1 MEFTLPSM
9 SSVGVQIRSL
19 RRVAAKV
26 VVALAGRID
35 KQSDLNCSS
44 EFGLG
49 AALPCTVNGNLA
61 TVKQGKLTP

>member
-1 MEFTLPSM
+1 MLPSK
-9 SSVGVQIRSL
+9 SGAGVRIRSP

-35 KQSDLNCSS
+35 KLRDLNCSS

-49 AALPCTVNGNLA
+49 AAPPCTVNGKLA
-61 TVKQGKLTP
+61 AVKQGKSTP